1 MLVGGL
7 SCCKTENT
15 GKGMGVLLRVLVSI
29 DTKRRSIVVLIGQ
42 SKREMSFF
50 SWIWS

>member
-29 DTKRRSIVVLIGQ
+29 GTQHRSIVLLIGQ
-42 SKREMSFF
+42 SKMEMSIL
-50 SWIWS
+50 SRIGG